1 MTTDHNDLAITTN
14 PNNSNEDVLYSVSGG
29 WWRAIPTSAFLTDLS
44 NRGIPT
50 ASIDSNIWAGIKGN
64 QHTDW

>member
-1 MTTDHNDLAITTN
+1 MTTDHNDLAVTTN

-29 WWRAIPTSAFLTDLS
+29 WWRAIPTSAFLNDLT

-50 ASIDSNIWAGIKGN
+50 YGISAELFGALT
-64 QHTDW
+64 QGTDL